1 VVFLQDE
8 NAFEELDE
16 KDRQILQI
24 LQEDARIAF
33 TKIASQMDTPDTTI
47 HFRVRRMQEKGI
59 IKKFTV
65 LISPESLGLN
75 QYASVR
81 LKVGG
86 HILSD
91 ISKERAQQIAEIL
104 KQKPEIRFV
113 GIEED
118 GTTLLCLALVHDTKE
133 LEELRASF
141 EKNTDITEIQ
151 IWPLAKVLKGEDY
164 TDQVL

>member
-1 VVFLQDE
+1 MQSE
-8 NAFEELDE
+8 NDYEELDE
-16 KDRQILQI
+16 KDRQILSI

-75 QYASVR
+75 QYAFFR

-91 ISKERAQQIAEIL
+91 ISKERAQQIAEM
-104 KQKPEIRFV
+104 QQQRSEMRFV

-118 GTTLLCLALVHDTKE
+118 EMTLLCLVLVHDIKE
-133 LEELRASF
+133 LEELRNSF

-151 IWPLAKVLKGEDY
+151 MWPLTKVLKGEDY